1 VAVPTNPRAIT
12 PPHVPSSSLYSH
24 VFSTPLSTPLLLLLL
39 TASSSYPAFSSAGCD
54 RRAFSC
60 LASASASVF
69 VARKSSFEVFARR
82 GFCEGRTA
90 EDDDD
95 EEEEEVEVTR
105 ILGNTEED
113 EGDNN
118 NNNVAEEDL
127 RRNFVVNSVFFVL
140 SLTRR

>member
-1 VAVPTNPRAIT
+1 MA
-12 PPHVPSSSLYSH
+12 
-24 VFSTPLSTPLLLLLL
+24 
-39 TASSSYPAFSSAGCD
+39 
-54 RRAFSC
+54 
-60 LASASASVF
+60 LASGSVF
-69 VARKSSFEVFARR
+69 VARKSSLEVFARR

-95 EEEEEVEVTR
+95 DEEEVEVTR
-105 ILGNTEED
+105 ILENTEED

-118 NNNVAEEDL
+118 NNVAEEDW

>member
-1 VAVPTNPRAIT
+1 M
-12 PPHVPSSSLYSH
+12 
-24 VFSTPLSTPLLLLLL
+24 
-39 TASSSYPAFSSAGCD
+39 
-54 RRAFSC
+54 
-60 LASASASVF
+60 ASASASVF
-69 VARKSSFEVFARR
+69 VARKSSLEVFARR

-95 EEEEEVEVTR
+95 EEEVEVTR

-113 EGDNN
+113 EGDN

>member
-1 VAVPTNPRAIT
+1 
-12 PPHVPSSSLYSH
+12 
-24 VFSTPLSTPLLLLLL
+24 VFSTPLSTLLLLLLL
-39 TASSSYPAFSSAGCD
+39 TASSSSPSFSSRGCP

-60 LASASASVF
+60 VALASASVF
-69 VARKSSFEVFARR
+69 VARKSGLEAFAGR

-95 EEEEEVEVTR
+95 DDDDEEEVEVTR
-105 ILGNTEED
+105 IQGNTEED

-118 NNNVAEEDL
+118 NNVVEEDL

-140 SLTRR
+140 SWTRG